1 MRKIFALVLALVLVV
16 SVLTACDSTKNT
28 EKKDAHIT
36 TILASEPSTL
46 DMARFLGINDR
57 TVLFSVT
64 EPLTRIQDGVVVEAG
79 AEKVDVSDDGLTY
92 TFTIRE
98 NYWSDGQRVTANDYL
113 VGLQR
118 EADPKNAFSFATD
131 FFSIENFE
139 AAFNGEVG
147 IEEIGVSDP
156 DDKTLVIKLVSA
168 NPAILSSVDFF
179 PVRSDMVEQYGD
191 KYGSEA
197 ETILSCGPFTLDS
210 WVHESSMEFS
220 KNDKYWDKDN
230 VKLDGFTYSI
240 ITDEGAQMS
249 SLENGSID
257 YATVDSQEYAD
268 KFAQNTDLQEITIST
283 GRTAMVSFNCED
295 TVFSN
300 QKIRTAFAVSIDRDA
315 LVEVIT
321 GGIGSAAYALVPEDG
336 VVGDMNFRETVNSLP
351 SKTLEEQNPGAKAL
365 LIEGMKEANLGDDPS
380 ALTVKLSYGGADAT
394 SRTYA
399 ELYQQMW
406 QTALGVKVEIDFN
419 ETATH
424 LANVKDGNYQIAT
437 VSWGSTPEPSFQ
449 LSRFATPTGGQPRWI
464 NEEYVGLVNDGMAEP
479 DDNKRLED
487 YKAAEELLILGA
499 AIAPC
504 YYTANR
510 TYAYKYV
517 GGIPTGAFD
526 TTAMKTLYIQ

>member
-1 MRKIFALVLALVLVV
+1 MKKIIAIALVCLLAV
-16 SVLTACDSTKNT
+16 SVLTACGNT

-36 TILASEPSTL
+36 TVLTSEPSTL

-64 EPLTRIQDGVVVEAG
+64 EPLTRIQNGVVTKAG
-79 AEKVDVSDDGLTY
+79 AEKYEVSDDGLTY

-139 AAFNGEVG
+139 KAFNGEAKTT
-147 IEEIGVSDP
+147 EIGVTAP
-156 DDKTLVIKLVSA
+156 DDNTLVIKLASA
-168 NPAILSSVDFF
+168 NPALLSSVDIF
-179 PVRSDMVEQYGD
+179 PVRSDMVEKYGD

-197 ETILSCGPFTLDS
+197 ESILSCGPFTLDS
-210 WVHESSMEFS
+210 WTHESSMEFT
-220 KNDKYWDKDN
+220 KNEKYWDKDN
-230 VKLDGFTYSI
+230 VKLNGFTYSI
-240 ITDEGAQMS
+240 ITDVGAQMS
-249 SLENGSID
+249 SLENGSVD
-257 YATVDSQEYAD
+257 YATVDTQEYAD
-268 KFAQNTDLQEITIST
+268 KFAQNSDMQEITVAT
-283 GRTAMVSFNCED
+283 GRTAMVAFNCED
-295 TVFSN
+295 SVFKN
-300 QKIRTAFAVSIDRDA
+300 QKIRTAFAISLDRDK

-336 VVGDMNFRETVNSLP
+336 VVGDMNFRKTVNNLP
-351 SKTLEEQNPGAKAL
+351 SKNLEEKYKDAKAL
-365 LIEGMKEANLGDDPS
+365 LAEGMKEAGLGEDTS
-380 ALTVKLSYGGADAT
+380 ALTVKLAYGGADAA

-424 LANVKDGNYQIAT
+424 LANVKDGKYQIAT

-479 DDNKRLED
+479 DDSKRLED
-487 YKAAEELLILGA
+487 YKKAEELLISEA
-499 AIAPC
+499 AIAPA

-510 TYAYKYV
+510 TFAYNYV

-526 TTAMKTLYIQ
+526 TTGVKTLYIK